1 VKYMLLLCDSD
12 RSTYAHQ
19 TPAEAQK
26 TYGAITK
33 WWEGKEK
40 QKVILGGEQL
50 AGPDKATTVRSIGG
64 KSVVTDGPF
73 IEAKETIGGYA
84 LVEVPDLDAAIVLAK
99 EWNGLLPGSTVE
111 VRPLHQGQG
120 M

>member
-1 VKYMLLLCDSD
+1 MKYVLLLCDSE
-12 RSTYAHQ
+12 RSTYTHLA
-19 TPAEAQK
+19 PAEAQK
-26 TYGAITK
+26 TYGALQA
-33 WWEGKEK
+33 WWHGKEK
-40 QKVILGGEQL
+40 DKVILGGEQL
-50 AGPDKATTVRSIGG
+50 AAPDKATTVRSING

-84 LVEVPDLDAAIVLAK
+84 LVDVPDLDAAIGLAK

-111 VRPLHQGQG
+111 VRPLHQGEG